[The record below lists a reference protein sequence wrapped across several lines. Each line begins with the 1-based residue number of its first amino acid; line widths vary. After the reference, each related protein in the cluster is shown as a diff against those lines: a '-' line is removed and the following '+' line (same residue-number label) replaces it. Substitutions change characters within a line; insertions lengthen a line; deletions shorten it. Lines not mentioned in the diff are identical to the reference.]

1 MIPILRILRGGAR
14 RGIFGE
20 GPVKKIPCTIEIKKF
35 ESRIFAKP
43 EDKNDFLYQQLME

>member
-20 GPVKKIPCTIEIKKF
+20 GPVKKITMYLSISNFENFYTKK
-35 ESRIFAKP
+35 SVNH
-43 EDKNDFLYQQLME
+43 DQG